1 MLKIQIEDFVN
12 YLLFEKKYS
21 SHTVRAYKK
30 DLDDFYI
37 FIKKESIKSFS
48 DIKKQDIHQYL
59 YLLSIKKYNNRTV
72 SRKLAAIKSLFNF
85 FMKKK
90 ILNHNIVKSVPSPRK
105 DKKLLYFSLKIRLAY
120 Y

>member
-37 FIKKESIKSFS
+37 FNLEFI
-48 DIKKQDIHQYL
+48 
-59 YLLSIKKYNNRTV
+59 T
-72 SRKLAAIKSLFNF
+72 
-85 FMKKK
+85 
-90 ILNHNIVKSVPSPRK
+90 
-105 DKKLLYFSLKIRLAY
+105 
-120 Y
+120 